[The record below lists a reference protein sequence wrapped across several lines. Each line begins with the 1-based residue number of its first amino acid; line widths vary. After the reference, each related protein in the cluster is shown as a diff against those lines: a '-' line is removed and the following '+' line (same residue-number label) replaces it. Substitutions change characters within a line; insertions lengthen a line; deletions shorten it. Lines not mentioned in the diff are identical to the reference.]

1 MGDTILLKTVVVEA
15 PMDISDLT
23 DTTVGGVGV
32 FDKLLCTMKAHLQTE
47 YELGRITGVDY
58 ANVFLGAYQA
68 TLQQS
73 ASFLLDKE
81 KQAYELDKLN
91 SDRDLVLAQ
100 IKQTDQQTLLIEVQ
114 TANAELEAS
123 KIAQEI
129 QQLGSA
135 IGYTE
140 AQTHM
145 LTVQTDYEEFK
156 NAYIQPQEL
165 AQITQQVA
173 NLTKQGLQLTAQTTL
188 TTAQKDGVVYDT
200 TNKAPA
206 ELANLVLQGE
216 LIEAQSAQQVA
227 ETSTRLP
234 VEVSNLTKQG
244 LQLTAQTAM
253 VTEQTATVVAE
264 RTNRLP
270 VEISLLTAQAGL
282 ANKQVAKITY
292 EIDFQLPQQLALLTA
307 QVSVAQAEIPLK
319 AKELDLAVANIAV
332 QNKQIDMLTA
342 QIAAQAAQSALYT
355 QKVVTEKAQ
364 VDNTVVGM
372 DSAIDQQ
379 NKLLKAQRD
388 GYQRDAEQKAAKLM
402 IDTWNVRK
410 NSDETTTDANF
421 TNLLADKNVGIA
433 VDAMFDGIGRT
444 AATS

>member
-1 MGDTILLKTVVVEA
+1 MGDTILLKTVVVEDA
-15 PMDISDLT
+15 LDIGDLT

-32 FDKLLCTMKAHLQTE
+32 FDRMLTTMKAHLQVE
-47 YELGRITGVDY
+47 YNKGRIAGTDY

-73 ASFLLDKE
+73 ASFLLEKE

-140 AQTHM
+140 AQTQM
-145 LTVQTDYEEFK
+145 LSVQTAYEEFK
-156 NAYIQPQEL
+156 NTYIQPKEL
-165 AQITQQVA
+165 EQITEQVS
-173 NLTKQGLQLTAQTTL
+173 NLTSQGNLVDEQVSTL
-188 TTAQKDGVVYDT
+188 IYDRT
-200 TNKAPA
+200 VKSPV
-206 ELANLVLQGE
+206 ELANLSKQGE
-216 LIEAQSAQQVA
+216 IMDQQILVQQS
-227 ETSTRLP
+227 
-234 VEVSNLTKQG
+234 EVL
-244 LQLTAQTAM
+244 
-253 VTEQTATVVAE
+253 
-264 RTNRLP
+264 
-270 VEISLLTAQAGL
+270 
-282 ANKQVAKITY
+282 
-292 EIDFQLPQQLALLTA
+292 
-307 QVSVAQAEIPLK
+307 LK
-319 AKELDLAVANIAV
+319 AKEIELAEAKLLIDEKQLDVLI
-332 QNKQIDMLTA
+332 A
-342 QIAAQAAQSALYT
+342 QIAAQESQSLLYA

-364 VDNTVVGM
+364 VDNTVVGV

-410 NSDETTTDANF
+410 NADDTDTLADF
-421 TNLLADKNVGIA
+421 ENLLDDKNIGIA
-433 VDAMFDGIGRT
+433 VQAMFTGMGHP

>member
-15 PMDISDLT
+15 PMNISDLT

-73 ASFLLDKE
+73 ASFLLEKE

-100 IKQTDQQTLLIEVQ
+100 IKQTNQQTLLIEVQ
-114 TANAELEAS
+114 TANAELESS
-123 KIAQEI
+123 KITQEI

-145 LTVQTDYEEFK
+145 LSVQSDGEEFK
-156 NAYIQPQEL
+156 NKYI
-165 AQITQQVA
+165 
-173 NLTKQGLQLTAQTTL
+173 
-188 TTAQKDGVVYDT
+188 
-200 TNKAPA
+200 
-206 ELANLVLQGE
+206 
-216 LIEAQSAQQVA
+216 
-227 ETSTRLP
+227 LP
-234 VEVSNLTKQG
+234 
-244 LQLTAQTAM
+244 
-253 VTEQTATVVAE
+253 
-264 RTNRLP
+264 
-270 VEISLLTAQAGL
+270 
-282 ANKQVAKITY
+282 
-292 EIDFQLPQQLALLTA
+292 
-307 QVSVAQAEIPLK
+307 
-319 AKELDLAVANIAV
+319 KELDLAIANIAV
-332 QNKQIDMLTA
+332 QNRQIDMLIA
-342 QIAAQAAQSALYT
+342 QIAAQAAQSQLYA

-364 VDNTVVGM
+364 VDNTVVGS

-410 NSDETTTDANF
+410 NADDTEPVDF
-421 TNLLADKNVGIA
+421 INLLADKNIGIA
-433 VDAMFDGIGRT
+433 IQAMFTGMGHP